1 MLILRAGGTSYV
13 AMPHAASHEAGGDDA
28 LVLAQSQI
36 INLTT
41 DLTGKQPSDA
51 DLSAIAALT
60 GLGWAKRTGD
70 GTWVLATPS
79 AADVGA
85 DAAGSAAAAQA
96 AAIAAS
102 APVAHVGSGGTA
114 HADATTT
121 VSGFLSAAD
130 KTKLD
135 GIAAGAEVNVNA
147 DWNATSGDA
156 QILNKPTTMTP
167 TAHTHAVSELTQ
179 SGATTGQA
187 PVWNGTAWVPADVAA
202 SVSLASDREVNAAE
216 PPASSDSRLR
226 LPWLV
231 NYLANPDGEVD
242 ASGWAVYADAA
253 GTVPVDGTG
262 GSPVVALTRNTAT
275 PLRGAGSLNLFKGT
289 GDRQGQGASTDFTIA
304 AADCNRSLTIAGVC
318 RVSSGYLA
326 GDVTIHVLDTTT
338 GTRCPISGDN
348 AISASGAFSLQF
360 STNSNTAYRL
370 CFHVASTNAAA
381 WTLDLDDMVVGP
393 TWVPSVFAGTDW
405 QDGGAIVLRS
415 TGAPPTKGT
424 TSKDRIWWRRSGDS
438 VQLYVEYVQSAIGS
452 PGSGYYKISLPA
464 GLTIDTSKVTT
475 KAPGDKS
482 ADCGHD
488 HIGTGSVGSDG
499 SCGPAFVYAA
509 SSTELW
515 VEACTINGSAA
526 ARPWGAQTYPVS
538 SGGLRVSFFTM
549 PIPIAGWSGS
559 QAVQPGSR
567 YLWAQRFAATAV
579 RVTTTPSKPG
589 EYRARRGT
597 SDVAPTYPP
606 SAANGL
612 RLKSG
617 SGLGAN
623 DVSWIDLYI
632 GPQKTVAPIYHLN
645 SGRNGQVDASFYVN
659 VVYSGVHFNYDPTSG
674 IASFRVEV
682 ANAGDKAGW
691 DIVNRGSVTD
701 VFCDLLVADDPVPVA
716 LAPTCHV
723 EASSDAGQV
732 VTANSTVMQYED
744 ETVDTHSAW
753 NGSRFTAPFPGIA
766 FPALT
771 NCWSTSG
778 QDLPYVK
785 KNGATLRLGNF
796 QAGSG
801 QRTNCC
807 FGGIK
812 MAQGDYLEFFNSISG
827 TRDTSSANNWLS
839 ITLIGGG

>member
-1 MLILRAGGTSYV
+1 MLPSGDTTPVAAHASTHKAGG
-13 AMPHAASHEAGGDDA
+13 AD
-28 LVLAQSQI
+28 VL
-36 INLTT
+36 T
-41 DLTGKQPSDA
+41 
-51 DLSAIAALT
+51 
-60 GLGWAKRTGD
+60 
-70 GTWVLATPS
+70 

-85 DAAGSAAAAQA
+85 DPAGSAAAAQA

-102 APVAHVGSGGTA
+102 APVAHVGAGGTA

-121 VSGFLSAAD
+121 VSGFQSAAD

-147 DWNATSGDA
+147 DWNATSGKA
-156 QILNKPTTMTP
+156 QILNKPTTMAP
-167 TAHTHAVSELTQ
+167 TAHSHPVGDLAQ

-202 SVSLASDREVNAAE
+202 SVTLASDREVNAAE

-326 GDVTIHVLDTTT
+326 GDVTIHAIDTTT
-338 GTRCPISGDN
+338 GIRCPISGNN
-348 AISASGAFSLQF
+348 AISASGSFSLQF

-370 CFHVASTNAAA
+370 CFHIATANTPS
-381 WTLDLDDMVVGP
+381 WTLDLDDLVVGP

-405 QDGGAIVLRS
+405 QDGGAI
-415 TGAPPTKGT
+415 TIGATTTAPTKGT
-424 TSKDRIWWRRSGDS
+424 TVRDKVWWRRVGDS
-438 VQLYVEYVQSAIGS
+438 AEIHYEYEQTAAGAN
-452 PGSGYYKISLPA
+452 GSGEYLVSLPS
-464 GLTIDTSKVTT
+464 GLSIDTSKWSTST
-475 KAPGDKS
+475 AAETEAHKYQ
-482 ADCGHD
+482 
-488 HIGTGSVGSDG
+488 TGSGGMS
-499 SCGPAFVYAA
+499 
-509 SSTELW
+509 
-515 VEACTINGSAA
+515 NGSVRGRSYVVPYDATRFRVMA
-526 ARPWGAQTYPVS
+526 EVAYSSLGFWNSGYYQIGAGAVKWSMTV
-538 SGGLRVSFFTM
+538 LV
-549 PIPIAGWSGS
+549 PIAGWSGS

-645 SGRNGQVDASFYVN
+645 SGRNGQVDTSFYVTA
-659 VVYSGVHFNYDPTSG
+659 VYNGVHFNYDPTNG

-682 ANAGDKAGW
+682 ANAGDTAGW

-701 VFCDLLVADDPVPVA
+701 VFCDLLVADDPIPVA
-716 LAPTCHV
+716 LAPSVAV
-723 EASSDAGQV
+723 EATDTAGQV
-732 VTANSTVMQYED
+732 CGVAATLQY
-744 ETVDTHSAW
+744 TTKSRDTHGA
-753 NGSRFTAPFPGIA
+753 
-766 FPALT
+766 
-771 NCWSTSG
+771 WSTSTHTFTTPVAG
-778 QDLPYVK
+778 TYFLSASCALTSGNTIYIQV
-785 KNGATLRLGNF
+785 NGATVQYGGTTGAVNYCAIVSTTLRLS
-796 QAGSG
+796 AGD
-801 QRTNCC
+801 TVVVKTVN
-807 FGGIK
+807 
-812 MAQGDYLEFFNSISG
+812 NG
-827 TRDTSSANNWLS
+827 TRSTTAAENRLS
-839 ITLIGGG
+839 ICRVGDA